1 MAKGEAD
8 LAIRARCK
16 ELKQQNRRF
25 VVVTTD
31 SDPLA
36 PEAVPT
42 IYRPIRRGFLRYDVD
57 QRATDLGVSCRQLTA
72 LAIVSRND
80 YSSGPFCLDLGINT
94 EIIKESAAPKKS
106 VSNII
111 DDCLKNDTVKNR
123 FKKTSLEIE
132 GLYQPSRKVY
142 LLGSETPIDDK
153 GSIED
158 AKIHKAAKA
167 LSLRYKD
174 AKITM
179 AANSK
184 AKREEAQEAKVK
196 SIIPPGHVP
205 WMVFNQY
212 WTIDKASLPSQDK
225 TSTST
230 SDRYV
235 NQPIGVRQGKYT
247 CRYAVKIHDCSQPS
261 SPSVS
266 VPDSFKRSK
275 WKAYVEREYSKPEEE
290 TSKKKKYQPSRRI
303 PSCRYDLVKAMIKAR
318 QAATL
323 TVGSLATNRK
333 KLDDLTEDEKTAIGK
348 LIQDCVNIGNFVK
361 REAHI
366 ALASGGEGN
375 EGLENIR
382 KALPKYPDDIEG
394 DEEDAEFSRADSTK
408 IFQTLSTFVTF
419 SDNEGKSYT
428 KENAIIPVILFQSI
442 GNAIPVQYKRCF
454 QETRT
459 DKNSRP
465 PVAPIGNSF
474 ILLTEGE
481 HLRML

>member
-1 MAKGEAD
+1 ALHRQAKVEIYIDGGRTKEKEKTTKAQLATAKRQLRDAEAIIKVVKTHGLRNLGWNAVMAKGEAD

-333 KLDDLTEDEKTAIGK
+333 KLDDLTEDEKTAI
-348 LIQDCVNIGNFVK
+348 
-361 REAHI
+361 
-366 ALASGGEGN
+366 EGN

-408 IFQTLSTFVTF
+408 IFQTLSTFVTVRGREA
-419 SDNEGKSYT
+419 NAT
-428 KENAIIPVILFQSI
+428 KRHRIQ
-442 GNAIPVQYKRCF
+442 
-454 QETRT
+454 
-459 DKNSRP
+459 
-465 PVAPIGNSF
+465 
-474 ILLTEGE
+474 
-481 HLRML
+481 